1 MLLFTTARCISCGAL
16 LTRDENALC
25 LCCKQKMA
33 RSYMLPCTDNISEQ
47 RMGALFAVEWAYSH
61 YIFSKGESIVRKVVH
76 EFKYHRNPK
85 LAYEMGVEVGAHIK
99 DNGMMHLCD
108 LLLPVPISWRRKLT
122 RGYNQAAEFAKGIS
136 DVTGIE
142 MRTDILK
149 RRSWASSQS
158 SRNAEQRKNAMGE
171 NAFEAKKGIDI
182 EGRKV
187 VIVDDVLTTG
197 STLAACCKAL
207 RELGDGF
214 EIGVVTFSVDE

>member
-1 MLLFTTARCISCGAL
+1 MLFFTTTRCISCGVM
-16 LTRDENALC
+16 LTREENALC

-76 EFKYHRNPK
+76 EFKYHRNPR
-85 LAYEMGVEVGAHIK
+85 LAYEMGVEVGTHIK
-99 DNGMMHLCD
+99 NNGMLHLCD

-122 RGYNQAAEFAKGIS
+122 RGYNQAAEFARGIS
-136 DVTGIE
+136 EITGIE
-142 MRTDILK
+142 MRTDILR